1 MAGKKKKKGKANLY
15 WIFQSLIFLFIL
27 AGILLL
33 LNSGRLPWGRNLQT
47 LQMEQKI
54 QSMQELVTVNQ
65 VFRDVIYREEKRFIS
80 DKRVLFSIEF
90 HLKAGVPLDNA
101 RVNFNAQGIPVVHLP
116 SARILSIDADERSI
130 EQIFVREQFAQI
142 HQSDY
147 MEVLIKEKERL
158 EQEALERGILSEAEA
173 QLKLILQPLFRMA
186 GYSEVLFQIE
196 ESL

>member
-1 MAGKKKKKGKANLY
+1 MAKKKQKKGRANLY
-15 WIFQSLIFLFIL
+15 WIFQGLIFLFIT
-27 AGILLL
+27 AGLILL
-33 LNSGRLPWGRNLQT
+33 LNSGRLPWGRNLQAM
-47 LQMEQKI
+47 QMEQKI

-116 SARILSIDADERSI
+116 AARILSVDADESSI
-130 EQIFVREQFAQI
+130 EQIFVREQFSQI

-158 EQEALERGILSEAEA
+158 EVEALERGILSEAEA

-186 GYSEVLFQIE
+186 GYSNVLFEIE